1 MKRPVLFLLALLLL
15 AAAMFSLSLGQY
27 HVPVKDLVAYAGWR
41 IFGLGELQLHPEK
54 AALLNNILLNIRLP
68 RIIAAML
75 IGASLS
81 VSGAAFQA
89 LFVNPLVSPALL
101 GVLAGAAFGAALA
114 MILAKS
120 WLLVQIS
127 TLLFGFVAVGVAVG
141 VARVYRIHSIIMLV
155 LGGIISGAFFTA
167 LLAIIKYTADPSN
180 QLPAIEYWLM
190 GSLSS
195 IDRGTV
201 VIVSAPMLIG
211 ILVVIFHSRQLNIL
225 SMGEE
230 EAQSLGLNVRC
241 VRLTVIFF
249 ATLISALT
257 VMVGGMIGWVGLI
270 IPHICRMIVGP
281 NNQVLLPATALM
293 GALYLLLI
301 DNISRLV
308 FVFELPIGIVTAII
322 GIPFF
327 ALVLNNAQRGWR

>member
-1 MKRPVLFLLALLLL
+1 MKRSILIFPAVLLF
-15 AAAMFSLSLGQY
+15 AAVLCSLSVGQY
-27 HVPVKDLVAYAGWR
+27 HLSLKDLGAFVGWR
-41 IFGLGELQLHPEK
+41 IFGLGELHQGK
-54 AALLNNILLNIRLP
+54 AALFENILFNIRLP

-89 LFVNPLVSPALL
+89 LFVNPLVSPGLL
-101 GVLAGAAFGAALA
+101 GVLAGASFGAALA
-114 MILAKS
+114 MVWAKS
-120 WLLVQIS
+120 WLLVQAS
-127 TLLFGFVAVGVAVG
+127 TLVFGFVAVGVAVG
-141 VARVYRIHSIIMLV
+141 IAKVYRIHSIIMLV

-167 LLAIIKYTADPSN
+167 LLSIIKYTADPSN
-180 QLPAIEYWLM
+180 QLPAIVYWLM

-201 VIVSAPMLIG
+201 AIVAVPMLIG
-211 ILVVIFHSRQLNIL
+211 ILVVIMHGRQLNVL

-230 EAQSLGLNVRC
+230 EAKSLGLNVRR
-241 VRLTVIFF
+241 VRMTVIFF

-270 IPHICRMIVGP
+270 IPHICRMVVGP
-281 NNQVLLPATALM
+281 NNQILLPATALT

-301 DNISRLV
+301 DDISRLV
-308 FVFELPIGIVTAII
+308 FVFEIPIGIVTSII